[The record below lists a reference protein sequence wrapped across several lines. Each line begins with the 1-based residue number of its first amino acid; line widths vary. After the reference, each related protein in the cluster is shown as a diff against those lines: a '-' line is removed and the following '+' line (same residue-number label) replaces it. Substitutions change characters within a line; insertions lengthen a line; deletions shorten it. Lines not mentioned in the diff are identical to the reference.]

1 MDPGVIIIL
10 HIFLIALFYLT
21 VRHSQAPVV
30 WNLAVLIITCFLISQ
45 LNSSLSLINLL
56 LWVLAP
62 GLMVQALLLGWFSK
76 SSLTTKSINDPF
88 SCTLQGENTT
98 WHITN
103 LRRGISIIGA
113 AGSGKTESLIH
124 PLMMHLAQHHFTGV
138 IYDYKNFEL
147 TELAYPV
154 FKNNSIPFYIISF
167 DRFYNCVNPI
177 APRYMKDEESV
188 NEFSRVLIENLME
201 LKESGA
207 EGTSKFFQDAA
218 EGLLAGLIWR
228 CKQEDA
234 DLCNLPALIDYF
246 NSRNA
251 RELADHLN
259 EDTIARGMASAFLN
273 GLESERQTAGV
284 LSTLA
289 NGLKK
294 INTQRIRKVICKDQV
309 PLECNHPTT
318 PGVICLVNNP
328 KYESAYSP
336 ILSAILH
343 VITKQMSIRNRK
355 HSFLLMEEAPTLRLL
370 NMHRIPAT
378 LRSYN
383 IATIYVLQDKVQ
395 NDVLY
400 GEKMSRAI
408 LANLSYQFFGKAND
422 PETAKYY
429 EQFLELIK
437 TKTRSVSKS
446 MNLNF
451 DTRITSSEK
460 EVHRIR
466 ANQFFKLRTGQ
477 FLACSDADSQLLQ
490 LPKKYLHRSLPILK
504 KEDLYLK
511 N

>member
-1 MDPGVIIIL
+1 MI
-10 HIFLIALFYLT
+10 
-21 VRHSQAPVV
+21 
-30 WNLAVLIITCFLISQ
+30 
-45 LNSSLSLINLL
+45 
-56 LWVLAP
+56 
-62 GLMVQALLLGWFSK
+62 QALILGWFSINPSNRK
-76 SSLTTKSINDPF
+76 KHDHPYSVSLK
-88 SCTLQGENTT
+88 GENST
-98 WHITN
+98 WMIDN
-103 LRRGISIIGA
+103 LRKGISIIGA

-124 PLMMHLAQHHFTGV
+124 PLMMHLASHNFSGV

-147 TELAYPV
+147 TELAYPI
-154 FKNNSIPFYIISF
+154 FKTNDLPFYIISF
-167 DRFYNCVNPI
+167 DRFYNRVNPI
-177 APRYMKDEESV
+177 APKYMRDEESV

-207 EGTSKFFQDAA
+207 EGSSKFFQDAA
-218 EGLLAGLIWR
+218 EGLLAGLIWMF
-228 CKQEDA
+228 KQKEPDA
-234 DLCNLPALIDYF
+234 CNLPALIDF
-246 NSRNA
+246 FIANRS
-251 RELADHLN
+251 EQLAECINQDC
-259 EDTIARGMASAFLN
+259 IARGMASAFLN

-294 INTQRIRKVICKDQV
+294 INTQRIRKVISKDEV
-309 PLECNHPTT
+309 PLECNHASN

-328 KYESAYSP
+328 KFESAYSP

-343 VITKQMSIRNRK
+343 VITKQMSERNRRP
-355 HSFLLMEEAPTLRLL
+355 SFLLMEEAPTLRLL

-383 IATIYVLQDKVQ
+383 IATLYVLQDKVQ

-422 PETAKYY
+422 PETGKYY

-437 TKTRSVSKS
+437 TKTRSVSKG
-446 MNLNF
+446 MNLSF

-466 ANQFFKLRTGQ
+466 ANQFFKLQTGQ
-477 FLACSDADSQLLQ
+477 FIASSDARSQLLTF
-490 LPKKYLHRSLPILK
+490 PKKNLHRSLPILK
-504 KEDLYLK
+504 KEDLFWK
-511 N
+511 D

>member
-1 MDPGVIIIL
+1 MKPGLFITV
-10 HIFLIALFYLT
+10 HCCLIPLFYLGI
-21 VRHSQAPVV
+21 RCSRFPFI
-30 WNLAVLIITCFLISQ
+30 WN
-45 LNSSLSLINLL
+45 
-56 LWVLAP
+56 
-62 GLMVQALLLGWFSK
+62 GLALLLGCILTIYLPHGSYLSGMLWVLSPGLMIQAMMLGWFSQK
-76 SSLTTKSINDPF
+76 GTINKNSSSPYCF
-88 SCTLQGENTT
+88 SLKGKNTT
-98 WHITN
+98 WTIDN
-103 LRRGISIIGA
+103 LRKGISIIGA

-124 PLMMHLAQHHFTGV
+124 PLMVHLAANHFTGV

-147 TELAYPV
+147 TELAYPI
-154 FKNNSIPFYIISF
+154 FKNNGIPFCIISF
-167 DRFYNCVNPI
+167 DRLYHRVNPI
-177 APRYMKDEESV
+177 APKYMKDEESV

-201 LKESGA
+201 LKESVA

-228 CKQEDA
+228 LKQEDPDA
-234 DLCNLPALIDYF
+234 CNLPALIDFF
-246 NSRNA
+246 NANSS
-251 RELADHLN
+251 EQLAEFLK
-259 EDTIARGMASAFLN
+259 EDPIARGMASAFLN
-273 GLESERQTAGV
+273 GLDSERQTAGV

-294 INTQRIRKVICKDQV
+294 INTHRIRMVISKDEI
-309 PLECNHPTT
+309 PLECNHPST

-328 KYESAYSP
+328 KFESAYSP

-343 VITKQMSIRNRK
+343 VIIKQMSERYRS

-408 LANLSYQFFGKAND
+408 LANLSNQFFGKAND

-437 TKTRSVSKS
+437 TKTRSVSKG
-446 MNLNF
+446 MNLSF

-466 ANQFFKLRTGQ
+466 ANQFFKLKTGQ
-477 FLACSDADSQLLQ
+477 FIASSDAHSHLLT
-490 LPKKYLHRSLPILK
+490 LPKKNLHRALPILR
-504 KEDLYLK
+504 KEDLHLK
-511 N
+511 D